1 MFPTPKSKARDSF
14 LIPGLVCRYN
24 TRREVVVLILI
35 NRVSTSCEV
44 IQSDLKKKIQY
55 QFPIFHY
62 YTKLYMQYFMSTHS
76 FEFLGLFVKLSLLN
90 CRLIMLRV
98 TFFFSIETIIL
109 VIYFTKNICGFVV
122 TWQIM
127 VTLSHSW
134 IESGTFF
141 TSNMSKSGKKY
152 LIFFM
157 GQT

>member
-44 IQSDLKKKIQY
+44 IQSDSKKKIQY

-62 YTKLYMQYFMSTHS
+62 VKTQDS
-76 FEFLGLFVKLSLLN
+76 FEFLSLFVYLSLKLQ
-90 CRLIMLRV
+90 IDYAYGHI
-98 TFFFSIETIIL
+98 FFSIETIIL

-134 IESGTFF
+134 IESGTFLLP
-141 TSNMSKSGKKY
+141 TSLIRKKAH
-152 LIFFM
+152 FFHGTV
-157 GQT
+157 GQNFF